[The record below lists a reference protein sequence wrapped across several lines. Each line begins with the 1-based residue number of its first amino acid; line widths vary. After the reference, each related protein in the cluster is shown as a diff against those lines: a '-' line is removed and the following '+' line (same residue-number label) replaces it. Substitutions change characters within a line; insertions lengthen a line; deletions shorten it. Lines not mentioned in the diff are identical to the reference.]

1 MSDDVNGIKVDD
13 PQWRSLDRSLFEN
26 GKLLRHIY
34 AEAKASG
41 ANYNQFLLFSC
52 IRDTPFLALC
62 KSGGDISKKDFAVA
76 ELTSKTGAK
85 YMPIF
90 SDEDQIGATF
100 EDFPDHVLLSF
111 EECVT
116 LAENAG
122 LDIIIDAFSNQ
133 MVVPMS
139 LAKKIVEIPTRIK
152 EDA

>member
-1 MSDDVNGIKVDD
+1 M
-13 PQWRSLDRSLFEN
+13 
-26 GKLLRHIY
+26 
-34 AEAKASG
+34 
-41 ANYNQFLLFSC
+41 
-52 IRDTPFLALC
+52 PFLALC

-133 MVVPMS
+133 MLVPMS